1 MTERGF
7 RFDGDCHFG
16 SWEAKP
22 CNYSHV
28 TLLSGLGEGLL
39 LLLPWLIT
47 GEADQRGREERRE
60 SRLAIKRSPEGK
72 LDHGEE
78 VRGQRSEGPLEFS

>member
-1 MTERGF
+1 M
-7 RFDGDCHFG
+7 
-16 SWEAKP
+16 
-22 CNYSHV
+22 
-28 TLLSGLGEGLL
+28 L